1 MKPRRD
7 RIIAACKYFIGFIDT
22 SEKWESERTKNYIK
36 AFIELLTDEWN
47 GTTDTAELVAV
58 QERINETNKTN

>member
-7 RIIAACKYFIGFIDT
+7 RIIAACKYFTGFINT
-22 SEKWESERTKNYIK
+22 NEKWESERTKNYIK
-36 AFIELLTDEWN
+36 TFIELLTDEWN

-58 QERINETNKTN
+58 QERINEQTK